1 MRKISILW
9 KIYLTLVLV
18 AVLPVII
25 SSLQLIISYQGII
38 DKIIR
43 GELSENFGAL
53 QENLFIQGV
62 LTILFFIIIITTFG
76 ALLLTRYLLS
86 PLKKIVK
93 EMKAVAQ
100 GKLDVSLKSG
110 RKDEF
115 GELIQSFNVMVDE
128 TRKSQTALKE
138 AKNVSEI
145 KIQARTRELKELAE
159 SLDDKVKKRTEEL
172 QVKLKELE
180 RFQRLT
186 IGRELKMVD
195 LKKELGNLKKILEEK
210 TTAK

>member
-25 SSLQLIISYQGII
+25 SSLQLIISYQCII

-180 RFQRLT
+180 RFHRLT

-210 TTAK
+210 TAAK

>member
-210 TTAK
+210 TAAK